1 MSCVLR
7 KVQFLGRVLV
17 FPKELSAPMLFMY
30 APLMLSQIF
39 TMLSKIVRLLEEEN
53 IEMKLYTYL
62 FVV

>member
-1 MSCVLR
+1 
-7 KVQFLGRVLV
+7 
-17 FPKELSAPMLFMY
+17 MLFMY